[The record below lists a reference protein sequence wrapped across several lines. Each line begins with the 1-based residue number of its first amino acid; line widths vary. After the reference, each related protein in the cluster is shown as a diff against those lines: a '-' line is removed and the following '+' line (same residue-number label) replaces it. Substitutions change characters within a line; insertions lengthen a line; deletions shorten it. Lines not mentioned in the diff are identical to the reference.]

1 MTLRSTEVP
10 GRGSRARRYRTTFVG
25 LSVAVLGGT
34 MLASVPAGAAGPALA
49 AAPCPDPVPVADLTA
64 GEPVT
69 GLTVSSGTT
78 PDEFSG
84 EIVGRLADGIAP
96 GIDMIIAKLEG
107 SVITDPGTGAVDR
120 GIWAGMSGSP
130 VYDADGDL
138 IGAVS
143 YSLAYAPSDYAG
155 ITPAEDMYAIL
166 DHEAPARRP
175 AVHAKLVGRVG
186 KVLAADGK
194 VSAEQ
199 LDGGFRQ
206 LPMKVSVSAGLS
218 TAKVRAI
225 AREGGLTVKQARQY
239 VAAPGGAGIAAE
251 IPIEAGGN
259 LAGTAAYGDV
269 SLSGIGTATAVCGD
283 SILGFGH
290 PFLFS
295 GTSDLTLHGADALYI
310 QRDDAGGSF
319 KVADPAAPM
328 GAITQDR
335 WAGILGHTGALP
347 PTAVLTSDLSSATGS
362 RTGVTHI
369 SSENEM
375 GYAAALHTYRN
386 LLRVLDADTSGTTGL
401 DVTIELEGADGRPLT
416 YHRSNVVSSR
426 WSAAE
431 EPVYELWDDIDS
443 IVNNRYEDVTVQTI
457 DIEGSITDTLEQLS
471 IGRVERL
478 VGGSWTQVRKG
489 SQVKVK
495 AGSTLKLRV
504 SLNPSGRSES
514 DPQTLR
520 VDLKVPAKADGRR
533 GTAYLTGD
541 GYQVGGSKRG
551 NDLESML
558 AAMSARPS
566 NAAVNATLRFS
577 RPQATS
583 RDSVEA
589 DAPVSGYFSF
599 RVRGK

>member
-1 MTLRSTEVP
+1 MMLRSSEVAT
-10 GRGSRARRYRTTFVG
+10 RGSRARRYRTAVVG

-34 MLASVPAGAAGPALA
+34 MLAQVPAGAAGPAPA
-49 AAPCPDPVPVADLTA
+49 AAPCPDPVPVDDVTA
-64 GEPVT
+64 GLPVT

-84 EIVGRLADGIAP
+84 EVVGRLADGIAP

-107 SVITDPGTGAVDR
+107 SVITDPATGAVDR

-138 IGAVS
+138 VGAVS
-143 YSLAYAPSDYAG
+143 YGLSWAPSDYAG

-166 DHEAPARRP
+166 NHEAPARRP
-175 AVHAKLVGRVG
+175 AVQATIAGRVG

-194 VSAEQ
+194 VSDRQIE
-199 LDGGFRQ
+199 GGFGQ
-206 LPMKVSVSAGLS
+206 LPMKVAVSAGLS
-218 TAKVRAI
+218 TSKLRAI
-225 AREGGLTVKQARQY
+225 ARQGGLNVKQARQY

-269 SLSGIGTATAVCGD
+269 SLSGVGTATAVCGD
-283 SILGFGH
+283 AVLGFGH

-295 GTSDLTLHGADALYI
+295 GTSDLTMHGADALYI

-335 WAGILGHTGALP
+335 WAGILGRTGALP
-347 PTAVLTSDLSSATGS
+347 PTAVLTSELSSDTGS
-362 RTGVTHI
+362 RTGVTNI
-369 SSENEM
+369 SSESEM

-386 LLRVLDADTSGTTGL
+386 LLRVLDADTSGTTAL
-401 DVTIELEGADGRPLT
+401 DVTIELEGEDGRPLS

-431 EPVYELWDDIDS
+431 EPVYDLWNDIDA
-443 IVNNRYEDVTVQTI
+443 IVNNRYEDVTVQSI
-457 DIEGSITDTLEQLS
+457 DVEGDITDTLEQLS
-471 IGRVERL
+471 IGKVERL
-478 VGGSWTQVRKG
+478 AGGSWTKIREG
-489 SQVKVK
+489 SQVTAK

-504 SLNPSGRSES
+504 ALNPSGRSES
-514 DPQTLR
+514 DPETVR
-520 VDLKVPAKADGRR
+520 IDLKIPGKADGRR
-533 GTAYLTGD
+533 GAAYLTG
-541 GYQVGGSKRG
+541 GGDQMGEKRG

-566 NAAVNATLRFS
+566 NAAVNASLRFN
-577 RPQATS
+577 RPQTTVLESAP
-583 RDSVEA
+583 A
-589 DAPVSGYFSF
+589 GAPVSGWFSF
-599 RVRGK
+599 RVRGN